1 MNIVQIWTL
10 KGGRTMSK
18 PLTEQELLKNL
29 DAHTAHADELATPL
43 PEELEPLERLKGSVK
58 RYDRP
63 FDGCWEA
70 DSEDTDVKNS
80 THDDES
86 PAESGENHREE

>member
-1 MNIVQIWTL
+1 
-10 KGGRTMSK
+10 MSK
-18 PLTEQELLKNL
+18 PQTEQELLKNL
-29 DAHTAHADELATPL
+29 DAHTAHADELAKPL

-63 FDGCWEA
+63 FDGCWET
-70 DSEDTDVKNS
+70 DPEDTEATKPIHN
-80 THDDES
+80 EEF